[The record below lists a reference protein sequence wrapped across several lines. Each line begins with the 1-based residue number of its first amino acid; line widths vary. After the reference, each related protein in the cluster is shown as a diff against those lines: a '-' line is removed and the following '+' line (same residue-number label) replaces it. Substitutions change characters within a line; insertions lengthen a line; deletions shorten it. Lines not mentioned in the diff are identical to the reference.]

1 MKNRIDKNIIK
12 TDLRKADINE
22 ELSYIK
28 TNLVRTYLKKNCST
42 EQIPLKNFIKSVE
55 RELVVKALRISNG
68 SQRVASFVLGMKPTT
83 LNEKIKKFRID
94 EFKKKT
100 KKLTLKQVLD
110 EIDIK
115 SI

>member
-1 MKNRIDKNIIK
+1 MEKNISK
-12 TDLRKADINE
+12 SDKRNKLNQDDINE
-22 ELSYIK
+22 ELSFIK
-28 TNLVRTYLKKNCST
+28 ENLIRTYLKKNCST

-94 EFKKKT
+94 EFKKKP

-110 EIDIK
+110 EIDVK